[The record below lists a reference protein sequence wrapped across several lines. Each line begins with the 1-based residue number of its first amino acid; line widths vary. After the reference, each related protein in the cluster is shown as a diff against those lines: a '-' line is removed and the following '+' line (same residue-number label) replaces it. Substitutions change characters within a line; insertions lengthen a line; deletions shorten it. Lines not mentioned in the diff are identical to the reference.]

1 MLRRLEELQDVGV
14 LKRGALAY
22 IPGRGPRRL
31 GDLQQLGVPVG
42 GCIGIYTHIRIFEIN
57 ITAVELSL
65 CLKALIA

>member
-1 MLRRLEELQDVGV
+1 MMLRRLEELQDLGV

-42 GCIGIYTHIRIFEIN
+42 GCIGIYIPIFASSKSI
-57 ITAVELSL
+57 ALLLS
-65 CLKALIA
+65 CPFA